1 MIKYAVMIEAHSEGG
16 TEVVLGSTVVIETD
30 RHGEETFTI
39 VGSTEADAAAGRISF
54 TSPIGRA
61 LLGRHPGETIRVQVP
76 AGTLDYKVV
85 KVR

>member
-1 MIKYAVMIEAHSEGG
+1 M
-16 TEVVLGSTVVIETD
+16 TEVRRLFYEIAFLDVYRSVVETD

-39 VGSTEADAAAGRISF
+39 VGSAEADAAAGKISF

-61 LLGRHPGETIRVQVP
+61 LMGRHEGETVRIQVP
-76 AGTLDYKVV
+76 AGALDFRIV